1 MTKNNIHPTAI
12 IETGAQI
19 GENVTIEAY
28 AVIKKNVK
36 LENGVVI
43 KSHVYIDGYTTI
55 GENTVIFPFTSI
67 GTKPQAL
74 RYQGEITYVKIGKN
88 CEIREFVT
96 INSSIK
102 AGAFVQIGDHCLIMA
117 SCHIAHNSTLGNRV
131 IMGNGAAIAGHV
143 VIEDNGIIG
152 GMTPVHQFV
161 RIGTYA
167 MVGGMSRVGHDIPP
181 YTLGAGIPFK
191 FGGINLIGLKRQ
203 GFSLETRQELS
214 RAFKIMYREKLH
226 FEEALKRIES
236 ELKQIPEIK
245 KWIAFCRS
253 SKRGIMGLQGVASG
267 MNESDYEFLEEG
279 AEEVQEFEE
288 CTHR

>member
-1 MTKNNIHPTAI
+1 MSKQNIHPTAV
-12 IETGAQI
+12 IEPGAKI
-19 GENVTIEAY
+19 GDNVTIEAY
-28 AVIKKNVK
+28 AVIKKNVT

-55 GENTVIFPFTSI
+55 GENTVIYPSTSI

-74 RYQGEITYVKIGKN
+74 SYRGEITYIKIGKN

-102 AGAFVQIGDHCLIMA
+102 EGSYVTIGDNCLIMA

-131 IMGNGAAIAGHV
+131 IMGNGAGIAGHV
-143 VIEDNGIIG
+143 TIEDNGIIG

-167 MVGGMSRVGHDIPP
+167 MVGGMSRVSHDVPP

-191 FGGINLIGLKRQ
+191 FGGINRIGLKRL

-214 RAFKIMYREKLH
+214 KAFRIMYREKMH
-226 FEEALKRIES
+226 FADALKRIET
-236 ELKQIPEIK
+236 ELKPIPEIK
-245 KWIAFCRS
+245 KWIEFCRS
-253 SKRGIMGLQGVASG
+253 SKRGLIGLQGVASG
-267 MNESDYEFLEEG
+267 MNFGEYEFLEEEV
-279 AEEVQEFEE
+279 AEECLVN
-288 CTHR
+288 